1 MKIVITGGAGFLG
14 VRLARALLE
23 RGQLTGSSRRPEPI
37 EEVVLLDVIV
47 AKGIED
53 KRIRSE
59 EGDIADPAVIWSA
72 LGSDTSTVF
81 HLAAIVSG
89 QAETD
94 FELGMRVNLDATRA
108 LLEACRALPQPPR
121 FVFASSVAVFG
132 GQLPEVVPAAFE
144 LNPQTSYGTQKTIGE
159 LLVNDYGRRG
169 FVDARAYRLPTI
181 CVRPGRPNRAAS
193 SFASGIIREPL
204 QGIDADCPVAPE
216 TRMWL
221 SSPRTAI
228 ENLIRGHELEGT
240 SLGLNRALSL
250 PGLTVTVAEM
260 VAALESVAG
269 KSVSARVHFCRD
281 EKVDRLVSS
290 WPGALNTD
298 RALSLG
304 FVADTD
310 FADIVRAHIVESGLQ
325 RPD

>member
-281 EKVDRLVSS
+281 QKVDRLVSS
-290 WPGALNTD
+290 WPGARNTE
-298 RALSLG
+298 RA
-304 FVADTD
+304 
-310 FADIVRAHIVESGLQ
+310 
-325 RPD
+325 